1 MLTLLSLQIGTV
13 LAPMPV
19 SGLYPAV
26 GLRSEN
32 EEVRL
37 LTDMMWESHGDV
49 SMSVDNLDEEW
60 SRLHDVRVNG
70 QLLEYTG
77 CGKSIA
83 DVGLAQARHALSTR
97 SHYFELEIM
106 DQGESCY
113 IAIGVARKVSVC
125 VSVLYLAYQSTLGL
139 MKPMNEN

>member
-1 MLTLLSLQIGTV
+1 
-13 LAPMPV
+13 
-19 SGLYPAV
+19 
-26 GLRSEN
+26 
-32 EEVRL
+32 
-37 LTDMMWESHGDV
+37 
-49 SMSVDNLDEEW
+49 MSVDNLDEEW